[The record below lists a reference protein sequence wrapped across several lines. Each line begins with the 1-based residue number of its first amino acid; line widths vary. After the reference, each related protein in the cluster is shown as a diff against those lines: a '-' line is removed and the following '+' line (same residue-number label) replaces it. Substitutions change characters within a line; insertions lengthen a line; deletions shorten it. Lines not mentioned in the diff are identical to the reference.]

1 MAFLLRLGNFP
12 GRLVIICHMDVFNV
26 SVTLQVAIL
35 YGSESLMK
43 QVCGGT
49 LVGAKHVITT
59 AHCVHERNADEL
71 FVRIGDTSLDTIFE
85 ATAITVGVQ
94 SFTHHVNYNF
104 EKSSNDIAVVVLAS
118 PVSLTDYP
126 HIKPACLPS
135 AGANFSGAEAVVSGW
150 GTVNSSSHLNSWL
163 HEVSVKVYEDGDCGD
178 YDSNLITDDML
189 CAGLM
194 QGGKDACQGDSGGP
208 LVAADPDQGNAQTLI
223 GVVSWGDLCA
233 VEGKPGVYA
242 DVSHFAEW
250 LKQQMSDLDTCDHPG
265 TRPTTATTTS
275 IPTTTCEMKIESDI
289 YIIECPKAPV

>member
-1 MAFLLRLGNFP
+1 MAQG
-12 GRLVIICHMDVFNV
+12 
-26 SVTLQVAIL
+26 
-35 YGSESLMK
+35 
-43 QVCGGT
+43 CGGT
-49 LVGAKHVITT
+49 LVGAKHVITA
-59 AHCVHERNADEL
+59 AHCVYERNADDL
-71 FVRIGDTSLDTIFE
+71 FVRIGDTSLDTLFE

-208 LVAADPDQGNAQTLI
+208 LMEKVSRFIIYRCTLI
-223 GVVSWGDLCA
+223 CWRLNDPEPRLNQVN
-233 VEGKPGVYA
+233 
-242 DVSHFAEW
+242 
-250 LKQQMSDLDTCDHPG
+250 
-265 TRPTTATTTS
+265 
-275 IPTTTCEMKIESDI
+275 
-289 YIIECPKAPV
+289 YIQVIREAGLLSLQRQGIHMRD